1 MMVADSCL
9 VLYGNSIFLAGIKAQ
24 LERDA
29 VLERDA
35 ALDLIT
41 TETGCPDAM
50 DLIRERRPRAV
61 LFDLN
66 MAEPDFAIPLLRAQ
80 PGLLLIGVDPCSDE
94 MLILSSHAV
103 QALSVADLVNVIRR
117 KESNSAPFKRKEK

>member
-1 MMVADSCL
+1 MMAADSCL

-24 LERDA
+24 LEYDA
-29 VLERDA
+29 VHEYDA
-35 ALDLIT
+35 ALELIT
-41 TETGCPDAM
+41 IEAGCPDVA
-50 DLIRERRPRAV
+50 DLVRARRPRAV

-117 KESNSAPFKRKEK
+117 KESNSAPFERKEK